1 MIPQLEK
8 YTTIKENYRQ
18 TPLVNTNTKIFIKIM
33 KTTFNSILKASQHD
47 QMSFIPGIQGWLN
60 A

>member
-8 YTTIKENYRQ
+8 YAAIKENYRQ
-18 TPLVNTNTKIFIKIM
+18 IPLVNTDIKIFIKII
-33 KTTFNSILKASQHD
+33 KTKFNSILKASQHD